1 MSIKITK
8 FHINIAKNAIEK
20 IKKGGYDNN
29 VNYNKRGFAMQK
41 EFKDVKNVQI
51 AYIGGGSRAWAHNLM
66 NDLAL
71 DEEIG
76 GTVRL
81 YDIDL
86 EGAKLNE
93 KIGNDLSARDDIKG
107 KWAYKAY
114 EKIGDALTGADFVV
128 ISVLPGTFD
137 EMDSDV
143 HTPEEYGIYQPVGD
157 TTGPGGIVRA
167 LRCLPMFR
175 DFALAIKEYCPKA
188 WVINFTNP
196 MSACVKTLYK
206 TFPEIKAFGCCH
218 EVFGTQK
225 LLSKILEEK
234 YGIVAT
240 RDEIRTNI
248 VGVNHFTFLTEA
260 KYKGTDLLP
269 IYDAYIDEHPDGLE
283 QSVEAKHWANGA
295 YLTKELVKFTLFKRY
310 GAIAAA
316 GDRHLAEFCPGKWF
330 LESKEMVEDKYGF
343 SLTTVA
349 WRKIE
354 LEQRKQKARDYYNGK
369 PFELRN
375 TGEETVRQI
384 KALLGLGDFVTNVNI
399 PNVGQVENNPYGAIV
414 ETNAFF
420 SGDSVKPV
428 HAGKVPTALNALIM
442 RIIEEQETVVD
453 AALDGD
459 YEKAFVAFLN
469 NPNMCISADKARE
482 LFDKMLEKTKAYL
495 PYYDEYLKSR
505 S

>member
-1 MSIKITK
+1 MS
-8 FHINIAKNAIEK
+8 
-20 IKKGGYDNN
+20 
-29 VNYNKRGFAMQK
+29 M
-41 EFKDVKNVQI
+41 KDVKKVKI

-76 GTVRL
+76 GEVRL
-81 YDIDL
+81 YDIDF
-86 EGAKLNE
+86 EGAKINE
-93 KIGNDLSARDDIKG
+93 KIGNALTARDDIKG
-107 KWAYKAY
+107 KWLYKAY
-114 EKIGDALTGADFVV
+114 ENIGDALTGADFVV
-128 ISVLPGTFD
+128 ISILPATFD
-137 EMDSDV
+137 EMESDV
-143 HTPEEYGIYQPVGD
+143 HLPEEYGIYQPVGD

-175 DFALAIKEYCPKA
+175 DIALAIKEYCPTA

-206 TFPEIKAFGCCH
+206 AFPEIKAFGCCH

-225 LLSKILEEK
+225 LLAKILEEK
-234 YGIVAT
+234 FGIQAT
-240 RDEIRTNI
+240 RDEIRVNI

-260 KYKGTDLLP
+260 KYKGMDLIP
-269 IYDAYIDEHPDGLE
+269 VYNEYIDEHPDGLE

-330 LESKEMVEDKYGF
+330 LESKDMVENKYGF

-354 LEQRKQKARDYYNGK
+354 LEQRKQKALDYYNGK

-384 KALLGLGDFVTNVNI
+384 KAILGLGDFVTNVNI
-399 PNVGQVENNPYGAIV
+399 PNVGQVANNPLGAIV

-420 SGDSVKPV
+420 SGDSVRPV
-428 HAGKVPTALNALIM
+428 HSGEIPADLNALIM
-442 RIIEEQETVVD
+442 RIIEEQEAVVD
-453 AALDGD
+453 AALSGD
-459 YEKAFVAFLN
+459 YEKAFVIFLN
-469 NPNMCISADKARE
+469 NPNVCLNADKARE
-482 LFDKMLEKTKAYL
+482 LFDRMLEKTKAYL
-495 PYYDEYLKSR
+495 PYYDEYIKNR
-505 S
+505 K

>member
-1 MSIKITK
+1 M
-8 FHINIAKNAIEK
+8 
-20 IKKGGYDNN
+20 
-29 VNYNKRGFAMQK
+29 KR
-41 EFKDVKNVQI
+41 ELKDVKNVQI

-66 NDLAL
+66 NDLAK
-71 DEEIG
+71 DGEIG
-76 GTVRL
+76 GDVRL

-86 EGAKLNE
+86 EGAKINE
-93 KIGNDLSARDDIKG
+93 KIGNDLSARDDVVG
-107 KWAYKAY
+107 KWRYKAY
-114 EKIGDALTGADFVV
+114 ETIGEALTGADFVV

-137 EMDSDV
+137 EMESDV
-143 HTPEEYGIYQPVGD
+143 HAPEEYGIYQPVGD

-175 DFALAIKEYCPKA
+175 DFALAVKEYCPNA

-196 MSACVKTLYK
+196 MSACVRTMYK
-206 TFPEIKAFGCCH
+206 VFPEIKAFGCCH

-225 LLSKILEEK
+225 LLAKVLKEK
-234 YGIVAT
+234 YGVDAT
-240 RDEIRTNI
+240 RDEIRTS
-248 VGVNHFTFLTEA
+248 VLGVNHFTFLTEA
-260 KYKGTDLLP
+260 KYKGLDLLP
-269 IYDAYIDEHPDGLE
+269 VYQDYVDEHPNGLE

-295 YLTKELVKFTLFKRY
+295 YVTTELVKFTLFKRY

-330 LESKEMVEDKYGF
+330 LASKDMVENKYGF

-354 LEQRKQKARDYYNGK
+354 LEQRKQKAKDYFEGK
-369 PFELRN
+369 PFEIRE

-384 KALLGLGDFVTNVNI
+384 KALLGLGDFVTNVNL
-399 PNVGQVENNPYGAIV
+399 PNVGQVSNNPLDAVV

-428 HAGKVPTALNALIM
+428 QAGTVPTALNALIM

-453 AALDGD
+453 AALTGD
-459 YEKAFVAFLN
+459 YEKAFVAFMN
-469 NPNMCISADKARE
+469 NPNVCLDEDKARE
-482 LFDKMLEKTKAYL
+482 LFNRMLTNTKAYL
-495 PYYDEYLKSR
+495 PYYDEYMKTQNA
-505 S
+505 

>member
-1 MSIKITK
+1 MKQT
-8 FHINIAKNAIEK
+8 
-20 IKKGGYDNN
+20 
-29 VNYNKRGFAMQK
+29 V
-41 EFKDVKNVQI
+41 KDVKNVQI

-81 YDIDL
+81 YDIDM
-86 EGAKLNE
+86 EGAKINE
-93 KIGNDLSARDDIKG
+93 KIGNDLSARSDVKG
-107 KWAYKAY
+107 KWIYKAY
-114 EKIGDALTGADFVV
+114 EKIGDALSGADFVV

-137 EMDSDV
+137 EMESDV
-143 HTPEEYGIYQPVGD
+143 HLPEEYGIYQPVGD

-175 DFALAIKEYCPKA
+175 EFALAIKEYCPNA

-196 MSACVKTLYK
+196 MSACVRTLYK

-225 LLSKILEEK
+225 LLVKILDEK
-234 YGIVAT
+234 FGIQAT
-240 RDEIRTNI
+240 RDDIRVNI

-260 KYKGTDLLP
+260 RYKGMDLLP
-269 IYDAYIDEHPDGLE
+269 IYDAYIDEHPNGLE

-295 YLTKELVKFTLFKRY
+295 YVTKELVKFTLFKRY

-330 LESKEMVEDKYGF
+330 LESPKMVEDQYGF

-354 LEQRKQKARDYYNGK
+354 LEERKQRARDYYEGK
-369 PFELRN
+369 PFQLRN

-399 PNVGQVENNPYGAIV
+399 PNVGQVENNPCDVIV

-428 HAGKVPTALNALIM
+428 HAGKIPAALNALIM

-453 AALDGD
+453 AALSGD

-469 NPNMCISADKARE
+469 NPNVCLLEEKARE
-482 LFDKMLEKTKAYL
+482 LFDRMLEKTKAYL
-495 PYYDEYLKSR
+495 PYYNEYLAQRKS
-505 S
+505 

>member
-1 MSIKITK
+1 
-8 FHINIAKNAIEK
+8 
-20 IKKGGYDNN
+20 
-29 VNYNKRGFAMQK
+29 MQST
-41 EFKDVKNVQI
+41 FKDVKKVQI

-66 NDLAL
+66 NDLAK
-71 DEEIG
+71 DGEIG

-81 YDIDL
+81 YDIDW
-86 EGAKLNE
+86 EGAKINE
-93 KIGNDLSARDDIKG
+93 KIGNTLSARDDVAG
-107 KWAYKAY
+107 KWQYKACKGID
-114 EKIGDALTGADFVV
+114 EALAGADFVV

-137 EMDSDV
+137 EMESDV
-143 HTPEEYGIYQPVGD
+143 HLPEEYGIYQPVGD

-175 DFALAIKEYCPKA
+175 EFALAVEKNCPNA

-206 TFPEIKAFGCCH
+206 TFPKIKAFGCCH

-225 LLSKILEEK
+225 LLSVILKEK
-234 YGIVAT
+234 YDIDAT

-260 KYKGTDLLP
+260 KYKGTDLIP
-269 IYDAYIDEHPDGLE
+269 IYNAYIDEHPDGLE
-283 QSVEAKHWANGA
+283 HSVEAKHWANGA

-330 LESKEMVEDKYGF
+330 LESEEMVKDKYGF

-349 WRKIE
+349 GRKIE

-369 PFELRN
+369 PFDLRE

-384 KALLGLGDFVTNVNI
+384 KALLGLGDFVTNVNV
-399 PNVGQVENNPYGAIV
+399 PNVGQVENNPMGAIV

-428 HAGKVPTALNALIM
+428 HAGNVPTALNALIM

-453 AALDGD
+453 AALSGD
-459 YEKAFVAFLN
+459 YEKAFVVFLN
-469 NPNMCISADKARE
+469 NPNVCLSEEKARE
-482 LFDKMLEKTKAYL
+482 LFDRMLEATKAYL
-495 PYYDEYLKSR
+495 PYYDDYVKGRAKKS
-505 S
+505 

>member
-1 MSIKITK
+1 MSIK
-8 FHINIAKNAIEK
+8 
-20 IKKGGYDNN
+20 
-29 VNYNKRGFAMQK
+29 
-41 EFKDVKNVQI
+41 DVKKVKI

-76 GTVRL
+76 GEVRL
-81 YDIDL
+81 YDIDF
-86 EGAKLNE
+86 EGAKINE
-93 KIGNDLSARDDIKG
+93 KIGNALTARDDIKG
-107 KWAYKAY
+107 KWLYKAY
-114 EKIGDALTGADFVV
+114 ENIGDALTGADFVV
-128 ISVLPGTFD
+128 ISILPATFD
-137 EMDSDV
+137 EMESDV
-143 HTPEEYGIYQPVGD
+143 HLPEEYGIYQPVGD

-175 DFALAIKEYCPKA
+175 DIALAIKEYCPSA

-206 TFPEIKAFGCCH
+206 AFPEIKAFGCCH

-225 LLSKILEEK
+225 LLAKILEEK
-234 YGIVAT
+234 FGIQAT
-240 RDEIRTNI
+240 RDEIRVNI

-260 KYKGTDLLP
+260 KYKGMDLIP
-269 IYDAYIDEHPDGLE
+269 IYNEYIDEHPDGLE

-330 LESKEMVEDKYGF
+330 LESKDMVENKYGF

-354 LEQRKQKARDYYNGK
+354 LEQRKQKALDYYNGK

-384 KALLGLGDFVTNVNI
+384 KAILGLGDFVTNVNI
-399 PNVGQVENNPYGAIV
+399 PNVGQVANNPLGAIV

-420 SGDSVKPV
+420 SGDSVRPV
-428 HAGKVPTALNALIM
+428 HSGEIPADLNALIV
-442 RIIEEQETVVD
+442 RIIEEQEAVVD
-453 AALDGD
+453 AALSGD
-459 YEKAFVAFLN
+459 YEKAFVIFLN
-469 NPNMCISADKARE
+469 NPNVCLNADKARE
-482 LFDKMLEKTKAYL
+482 LFDRMLEKTKAYL
-495 PYYDEYLKSR
+495 PYYDEYIKNR
-505 S
+505 K